1 MCFRVKR
8 RWTTKSGRDG
18 YYTGLLA
25 VMWTLNSFLLP
36 LACGLMLDRSA
47 WCSPSSSLHE
57 HRSSLAG
64 SFRTESARMQALI
77 DDAAAPLR
85 SPPACSALGCLC

>member
-1 MCFRVKR
+1 MMFCLQFTISMCFRVKC

-36 LACGLMLDRSA
+36 LSCGLMLDRSA
-47 WCSPSSSLHE
+47 WCSPTGPLQLLHSYSC
-57 HRSSLAG
+57 RA
-64 SFRTESARMQALI
+64 ALH
-77 DDAAAPLR
+77 
-85 SPPACSALGCLC
+85 